1 MSSARSD
8 IRSRRWFVPV
18 VVVTATVAII
28 GGAAT
33 GLVVWRD
40 SLPCQ
45 SGPAYSAGGGRP
57 CPGPPP
63 PSPTTLLAANTTFTV
78 SPGQF
83 DYFQFV
89 PSEASIANLT
99 GGFKA
104 SQTVAILVL
113 TPSEFE
119 NYSAPPA
126 SFHCVLE
133 ECFTTGNVTTGEVE
147 AYLPVYSSAADPPT
161 PIPWYLVM
169 QNMNATEVAYLTW
182 TSSLVATYLD
192 IYA

>member
-1 MSSARSD
+1 MSSTRSD
-8 IRSRRWFVPV
+8 IRSRRWFLPV
-18 VVVTATVAII
+18 VVATATIAII

-33 GLVVWRD
+33 GLVLWRD

-45 SGPAYSAGGGRP
+45 PGPVYHAGGGRP
-57 CPGPPP
+57 CPGPPTP
-63 PSPTTLLAANTTFTV
+63 NPTTFLAANTTFTV

-99 GGFKA
+99 GWFTA

-113 TPSEFE
+113 TLSEFE

-126 SFHCVLE
+126 SFDCIVE

-147 AYLPVYSSAADPPT
+147 AFLPVYSSPAAFPT
-161 PIPWYLVM
+161 PSPWCLVM
-169 QNMNATEVAYLTW
+169 QSMNATEVAYVTW
-182 TSSLVATYLD
+182 TSSLVATYVD
-192 IYA
+192 VEA